1 MPAAHHAVHVK
12 CAFLV
17 CRLSSGVLDHIQH
30 QPRPKPM
37 NPHHIAVFFLV
48 RARASLLRRLR
59 QLCRRI
65 ERCNTVPKMG
75 ASRFRRDRLRLRRH
89 VGVWAPVIACKTK
102 VANDNLALAA

>member
-37 NPHHIAVFFLV
+37 NPHHIAVFFSV
-48 RARASLLRRLR
+48 RARESLLRRLR

-65 ERCNTVPKMG
+65 EG
-75 ASRFRRDRLRLRRH
+75 ATRFQRWGRH
-89 VGVWAPVIACKTK
+89 GFDGIDCGLGGMSGCGHP
-102 VANDNLALAA
+102 